1 MDALTSNPGALITSV
16 IVLLIGW
23 PSLALTIMLLIDVT
37 TNRITRFIGNKPWR
51 GYLFLLLW
59 PLLALYV
66 FLPRYR
72 VRPGRRTLVKP
83 MPFVHS

>member
-1 MDALTSNPGALITSV
+1 MEITSTPWT
-16 IVLLIGW
+16 LLIGAIAYL
-23 PSLALTIMLLIDVT
+23 SAALPIMLLIDIT

-51 GYLFLLLW
+51 AYAFLVAW

-72 VRPGRRTLVKP
+72 VRRGNRRVAKP
-83 MPFVHS
+83 IPFVKA